1 MSIIYFIFVLGI
13 TVFVHELGHFICA
26 KKSLIYVYEFSIGM
40 GPRLFKFK
48 RKNDETVYSIR
59 IFPIGGFVQMAG
71 EEVEVDKKIPKNMR
85 LQEKTWFQKA
95 LTISAGVLFNFI
107 FAFILLFIVGII
119 NGSNFGTTNVESVVE
134 TLPAYSAG
142 LKENDKIIKIN
153 GKRVNTSDILILEL
167 QANSGKSITLTVNR
181 DNTIKD
187 INITPK
193 KVKVDGV
200 ENYQYGFSLVTK
212 SEKGVISAIKYAGY
226 KFGSLMLQ
234 MVLIIKYLIIGK
246 LKLNSLSGP
255 VGIFNIVSESAK
267 AGFINLI
274 YLIAYLCVNIGFI
287 NIIPLPAFDG
297 GRLLFLIIEKIKGSP
312 INPKVENAIHNI
324 GFILLMIL
332 MVLITYNDIMRL
344 IKR

>member
-344 IKR
+344 IQR